1 MRGTLPYVV
10 FGWGNS
16 APSSGSSYKRTHY
29 FNEKVNQ
36 WSCRD
41 TSLNVMDLNEIRDY
55 LPASGIVSK
64 KTIRSALRLMGRA
77 KVGEEWIYIQCK
89 LTGTT
94 PPEVD
99 SFLIETMKRMF
110 IGIEIAF
117 DKCKPANRKC
127 MVHYNYIFV
136 RILQILNKPEY
147 FKYFPLL
154 KSKTKVRAID
164 DVWKNI
170 CRCMDL
176 TYLPLPTPKMFKNV
190 GNIHGDVK
198 RIQRGV
204 SHILRGYTN
213 GDPPEERV
221 KSSNYLITISTNKR
235 ARDFSSISEIIR
247 ELYFSLFFVF
257 DDEDYIEG
265 FLDLLEDDH
274 SFKSHIGKI
283 DSEAVIEY
291 HPMSGVHAHVL
302 MSICHITRVR
312 VNVERLQKPYSPKC
326 ARSKTSILPSR
337 S

>member
-1 MRGTLPYVV
+1 MSNKRKLEDTNITETQDAWALYDEAIAEGLCCTTVADQHSFECKHLRMEEDYTNGNHVCIDCGYISPIPVYVMSINESYVV

-16 APSSGSSYKRTHY
+16 SSGSSYKRTHY

-55 LPASGIVSK
+55 LPPSGVVSK

-77 KVGEEWIYIQCK
+77 KVGEEWIYIQCR
-89 LTGTT
+89 LTGTN

-99 SFLIETMKRMF
+99 AYLIETMKRMF

-164 DVWKNI
+164 DVWRQI
-170 CRCMDL
+170 CKCMDL

-190 GNIHGDVK
+190 GNIHGDIK

-204 SHILRGYTN
+204 TKHPKGVLKRG
-213 GDPPEERV
+213 PARR
-221 KSSNYLITISTNKR
+221 KSQVV
-235 ARDFSSISEIIR
+235 
-247 ELYFSLFFVF
+247 ELPHYDINQQTS
-257 DDEDYIEG
+257 EG
-265 FLDLLEDDH
+265 FLIDLRDH
-274 SFKSHIGKI
+274 
-283 DSEAVIEY
+283 
-291 HPMSGVHAHVL
+291 P
-302 MSICHITRVR
+302 
-312 VNVERLQKPYSPKC
+312 
-326 ARSKTSILPSR
+326 
-337 S
+337 